1 MDLRKRRSQ
10 EKLQTAL
17 AHHLQDQTID
27 EITIGELTRT
37 AGVSRQ
43 TFYSNFDSKQSILLN
58 RIEMLFRKSRE
69 NFEQLMRD
77 NRYGREQLVAEG
89 IKHLLLECDRERTM
103 MRAAFTGQA
112 GIQCLSRLKVHL
124 TSLIAERILQ
134 EFNYNFDPLQ
144 LDTISDFYAG
154 GLIGTI
160 QGWLLDESGM
170 KSIDQVVREVSLL
183 IPHGLDAHIGHH
195 ANSYAA

>member
-10 EKLQTAL
+10 EKLQVAL
-17 AHHLQDQTID
+17 AHHLQSKTID

-58 RIEMLFRKSRE
+58 RIEALFEVSRAHFKSILTRE
-69 NFEQLMRD
+69 DL
-77 NRYGREQLVAEG
+77 GREEVVELG
-89 IKHLLLECDRERTM
+89 FKHLLEECNKERTM

-112 GIQCLSRLKVHL
+112 GIQCLSLLKKL
-124 TSLIAERILQ
+124 LSSLIAERILFQ
-134 EFNYNFDPLQ
+134 FNYNFDRNE

-154 GLIGTI
+154 ALIGTI
-160 QGWLLDESGM
+160 QGWLLDENGM
-170 KSIDQVVREVSLL
+170 KDLDTVVRQVGML
-183 IPHGLDAHIGHH
+183 IPHGLDAYIQ
-195 ANSYAA
+195 S

>member
-10 EKLQTAL
+10 EKLQVAL
-17 AHHLQDQTID
+17 AQHLQSKTID

-58 RIEMLFRKSRE
+58 KIEVLFEKSRI
-69 NFEQLMRD
+69 NFESIIKRD
-77 NRYGREQLVAEG
+77 DLGREEVVELGVH
-89 IKHLLLECDRERTM
+89 HLLEECAKEPAL

-112 GIQCLSRLKVHL
+112 GIQCLSLLKAL
-124 TSLIAERILQ
+124 LRDLIANRILYQ
-134 EFNYNFDPLQ
+134 FNYNFDEDR
-144 LDTISDFYAG
+144 LDLITDFIAG

-160 QGWLLDESGM
+160 QGWLLDESGR
-170 KSIDQVVREVSLL
+170 KDIQSVVENIGRL
-183 IPHGLDAHIGHH
+183 IPHGLD
-195 ANSYAA
+195 SYIKLQN

>member
-17 AHHLQDQTID
+17 AQHLQTKTID

-58 RIEMLFRKSRE
+58 RIELLFDKSRK
-69 NFEQLMRD
+69 NFETLITRVD
-77 NRYGREQLVAEG
+77 LGRGEVVELG
-89 IKHLLLECDRERTM
+89 LKYLLDECAKEKTL

-112 GIQCLSRLKVHL
+112 GIQCLSLLNQLLGK
-124 TSLIAERILQ
+124 LIADRILYQ
-134 EFNYNFDPLQ
+134 FNYNFDRDKLNM
-144 LDTISDFYAG
+144 ISDFVSG
-154 GLIGTI
+154 GVIGII
-160 QGWLLDESGM
+160 QGWLLDETGTKTVDSAIKIVG
-170 KSIDQVVREVSLL
+170 RL
-183 IPHGLDAHIGHH
+183 IPHGLDSFVHLK
-195 ANSYAA
+195 N

>member
-10 EKLQTAL
+10 EKLQVAL
-17 AHHLQDQTID
+17 AQHLQNKTID

-58 RIEMLFRKSRE
+58 RIESLFERSRA
-69 NFEQLMRD
+69 NFENLMKD
-77 NRYGREQLVAEG
+77 KEIGRSEIVSLG
-89 IKHLLLECDRERTM
+89 FKHLLQECEKEKTL

-112 GIQCLSRLKVHL
+112 GIQCLSLLKTHL
-124 TSLIAERILQ
+124 TAVIADRILYQ
-134 EFNYNFDPLQ
+134 FNFNFDANQ

-154 GLIGTI
+154 ALIGTI
-160 QGWLLDESGM
+160 QGWLLDESET
-170 KSIDQVVREVSLL
+170 KTIEALIIEVGRL
-183 IPHGLDAHIGHH
+183 IPHGLDAYITQRS
-195 ANSYAA
+195 N

>member
-10 EKLQTAL
+10 EKLQIAL
-17 AHHLQDQTID
+17 AHHLQSKTID

-58 RIEMLFRKSRE
+58 RIEAMFDKSWNKTE
-69 NFEQLMRD
+69 SLVQSASI
-77 NRYGREQLVAEG
+77 GREEFVELSV
-89 IKHLLLECDRERTM
+89 KNLLQECDKDRTL

-112 GIQCLSRLKVHL
+112 GIQCLSLLK
-124 TSLIAERILQ
+124 SLISQLISDRILFQ
-134 EFNYNFDPLQ
+134 FNHNLDARH

-154 GLIGTI
+154 GIIGTV
-160 QGWLLDESGM
+160 QGWLLDDSGLKDLNM
-170 KSIDQVVREVSLL
+170 VARQIGRV
-183 IPHGLDAHIGHH
+183 IPHGLDGYIS
-195 ANSYAA
+195 N